1 MTISITVQPQDI
13 DIKANEGETLS
24 EILQGA
30 GLSIDLACGGQG
42 ICGGCEVQVLE
53 GQVKLSS
60 GDSPKTHDLPEGH
73 VLACRSQVT
82 GPLTLR
88 LPEVK
93 VDREPDFTSSLQTT
107 VEVSPPHPRSPLS
120 LKINGSEGSPS
131 PRYGLA
137 CDIGTTTVALALV
150 DLADGKV
157 MEVASSYN
165 QQIEC
170 GSDII
175 SRIIYSVKP
184 GHLQELRERI
194 LHTIDDL
201 LKALLHRHGLA
212 PEQVTG
218 AVLSGNT
225 TMVHLYL
232 GLDADYIRANPET
245 LKISSMPPMKA
256 GELALAIHSEAPV
269 LLTPA
274 VGSYVGGD
282 ITSGVMAARRGKDPM
297 EVELFIDIGT
307 NGELVVMGEDW
318 MIGCACSAGPAFE
331 GVGLSCGMKASDG
344 AIEAVTIG
352 EAGRRVELQVI
363 GGGKPKGLC
372 GSGLIELLAELFTS
386 GLIDRAGKFQVD
398 DTHPRVRELDGRTT
412 FTLAKAEQTD
422 IGSPVYITEHDIANL
437 IRAKAAIFSACR
449 LLLTNVGLSTED
461 LHRIHVAGGFGSHL
475 NITKAVTIGLFPD
488 LSPDKFHY
496 LGNTSLIGA
505 YLALLSSDHRKELER
520 LARAMTYVDLSYEP
534 GYMDQYTGA
543 LFLPHTDASLFPSH
557 PGSVKTTDHQT

>member
-1 MTISITVQPQDI
+1 LTISITVQPQDI

-24 EILQGA
+24 KILQGA
-30 GLSIDLACGGQG
+30 GFSIDLACGGQG
-42 ICGGCEVQVLE
+42 LCGGCEVQILE
-53 GQVKLSS
+53 GQVQLSS
-60 GDSPKTHDLPEGH
+60 GDSPKTHDLPEGY

-93 VDREPDFTSSLQTT
+93 VDREPDFSTSLQTA
-107 VEVSPPHPRSPLS
+107 VEVSPPHPLSPLS
-120 LKINGSEGSPS
+120 LELSGSDGSS
-131 PRYGLA
+131 TPRYGLA

-150 DLADGKV
+150 DLTDGEV
-157 MEVASSYN
+157 VEVASSYN
-165 QQIEC
+165 QQIDC

-175 SRIIYSVKP
+175 SRIIYSTKP
-184 GHLQELRERI
+184 GHLEELRERI
-194 LHTIDDL
+194 QHTIDGL
-201 LKALLHRHGLA
+201 LKALLQRHGLT

-225 TMVHLYL
+225 TMAHLYL
-232 GLDADYIRANPET
+232 GLDADYIRANPKT
-245 LKISSMPPMKA
+245 LRISSLAPMKA
-256 GELALAIHSEAPV
+256 GELGLSIHPEALVH
-269 LLTPA
+269 LTPA

-282 ITSGVMAARRGKDPM
+282 ITSGVMAARRGRYPL

-331 GVGLSCGMKASDG
+331 GVGLSCGMKASEG
-344 AIEAVTIG
+344 AIEAVTIS
-352 EAGRRVELQVI
+352 EAGKRVELQII
-363 GGGKPKGLC
+363 GGGRPKGLC

-386 GLIDRAGKFQVD
+386 GIIDRAGKFQIKD
-398 DTHPRVRELDGRTT
+398 DHPRVRELDGRTA
-412 FTLAKAEQTD
+412 FILAEAEQTA
-422 IGSPVYITEHDIANL
+422 IGTPVYITEHDIANL

-461 LHRIHVAGGFGSHL
+461 LDRIHVAGGFGSHL
-475 NITKAVTIGLFPD
+475 NITNAVTIGLFPD
-488 LSPDKFHY
+488 LNPEKFHY

-505 YLALLSSDHRKELER
+505 YLALLSSNHRKELEQ
-520 LARAMTYVDLSYEP
+520 LARSMTYVDLSYEP

-557 PGSVKTTDHQT
+557 SCSVKTTNHQT